1 MKGKAQSPETRSKDS
16 TKPGK
21 IIFATSSSGASKNDK
36 NVDRNN
42 STLNGATVHCA
53 SVTNADEESDE
64 IRIVEDQVFSAG
76 IYLLYKLCANDGMNL
91 NVMLAYRF
99 IFAAA
104 FMLPLAFFLERNERS
119 KLTWMVVF
127 ESFLSGLLGG
137 TLGQQLSL
145 RGLALTSASFATATA
160 NLIPTMTFVLAISF
174 RLEIL
179 GWNKAAGK
187 AKLGGTLMGVIGTM
201 ILTFYKGPDI
211 ETWIPHIGFL
221 ENSRQSAV
229 NSHHFQIFGAFLAVG
244 ASLMYSLYLILQTK
258 ITQRYPH
265 PYSSI
270 ALMNTMAAI
279 QSTGFALSMERDWN
293 QWKLGWNIR
302 LLTVVY
308 AGTAASGLV
317 FALCAWCIQKK
328 GPIFVSAFNPLLLI
342 IVTIAEILVL
352 GEKLH
357 VGSVIGAVIIVCGLY
372 AVLWGKKKETEKI
385 NQLLPKKSSEH

>member
-1 MKGKAQSPETRSKDS
+1 MKRENNQVEVLKLTLA
-16 TKPGK
+16 
-21 IIFATSSSGASKNDK
+21 IILIQF
-36 NVDRNN
+36 
-42 STLNGATVHCA
+42 L
-53 SVTNADEESDE
+53 
-64 IRIVEDQVFSAG
+64 SAG
-76 IYLLYKLCANDGMNL
+76 IYVLYKLCANDGMNL
-91 NVMLAYRF
+91 NIMVAYRF

-104 FMLPLAFFLERNERS
+104 FMLPLAFFLERSERS
-119 KLTWMVVF
+119 KLSWKVVF
-127 ESFLSGLLGG
+127 ESFVSGLLGG
-137 TLGQQLSL
+137 TLGQQFSL

-187 AKLGGTLMGVIGTM
+187 AKVGGTLMGVIGTM
-201 ILTFYKGPDI
+201 ILTFLKGPDI
-211 ETWIPHIGFL
+211 KFWIPHIGFL
-221 ENSRQSAV
+221 ENSRHSAV
-229 NSHHFQIFGAFLAVG
+229 NSHQFQILGAFLAVA

-279 QSTGFALSMERDWN
+279 QSTVFALSMERDWN

-308 AGTAASGLV
+308 GGVAASGLV
-317 FALCAWCIQKK
+317 FALGAWCIQKR

-342 IVTIAEILVL
+342 IATIAEILVL
-352 GEKLH
+352 AEKLH
-357 VGSVIGAVIIVCGLY
+357 VGRAVYVYIGGVKMFQRNALTV
-372 AVLWGKKKETEKI
+372 
-385 NQLLPKKSSEH
+385 